1 MQPVAMI
8 NTSEQLRYQRYCA
21 CTITDCSTIHCM
33 TRKCAAHSI
42 ADCGIEVLCCDRAGS
57 FVRLGRG
64 RSPPSGGEECGD
76 VLQKR
81 VNFMDQ
87 ELSRFAFIELFT
99 EDDMDITTMRKLMKN
114 VFKRDEAQYR
124 NLQVHLSG
132 NARALVC
139 ALPRT
144 VLAAT

>member
-1 MQPVAMI
+1 M
-8 NTSEQLRYQRYCA
+8 RRG
-21 CTITDCSTIHCM
+21 
-33 TRKCAAHSI
+33 RAA
-42 ADCGIEVLCCDRAGS
+42 ARLLGGEDCGG
-57 FVRLGRG
+57 
-64 RSPPSGGEECGD
+64 
-76 VLQKR
+76 VLQKG

-139 ALPRT
+139 ALPQP